1 MLMLSLMLM
10 GMVMGCDE
18 KDKEEEDTR
27 VVAEQYRGTFQNK
40 YNLKVVLTLNQAT
53 IPNIPNPD
61 NPNLTETYKAWTDNE
76 KLYFYFDPANVT
88 VFWGKFEN
96 EDKLIN
102 RNISYDLRPLTEK
115 EYLDEQ
121 PYIRIP
127 D

>member
-1 MLMLSLMLM
+1 
-10 GMVMGCDE
+10 MGCDE